1 MNTIAVTGNLCQDIQ
16 ARYSDEGKAVL
27 TNTIA
32 VRKNKK
38 NKEGVYETDFIDM
51 VAFSNNA
58 EYLNKYAVKGNKVG
72 VQGKLHVDNY
82 KDDKGV
88 SHKRT
93 YIVVDNVE
101 ILSSKKSE
109 EKEET
114 KFEFTDDDFPF

>member
-1 MNTIAVTGNLCQDIQ
+1 
-16 ARYSDEGKAVL
+16 
-27 TNTIA
+27 
-32 VRKNKK
+32 
-38 NKEGVYETDFIDM
+38 M

-109 EKEET
+109 EKTPEKDNFNVEE
-114 KFEFTDDDFPF
+114 FEFPF

>member
-1 MNTIAVTGNLCQDIQ
+1 
-16 ARYSDEGKAVL
+16 
-27 TNTIA
+27 
-32 VRKNKK
+32 
-38 NKEGVYETDFIDM
+38 M